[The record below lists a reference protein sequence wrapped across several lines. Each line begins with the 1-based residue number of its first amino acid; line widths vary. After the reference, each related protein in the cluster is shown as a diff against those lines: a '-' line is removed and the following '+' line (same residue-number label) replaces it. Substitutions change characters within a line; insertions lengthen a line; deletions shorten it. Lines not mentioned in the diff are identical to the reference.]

1 MANFPQGAKMTELRF
16 VSREGDYL
24 VFESIGGERFRVP
37 VDESVRD
44 GVRQTARAAQ
54 GTSPKFIQ
62 TRIRQGASVAEIAV
76 ETGEPEA
83 YIELFAAAVQ
93 DELRY
98 LLETA
103 LAVSLPDGS
112 AMSTFRALIERQ
124 VGATDW
130 SIARPAEDWQLT
142 AKYESGEAA
151 WVFNPRIL
159 SLEPSSSS
167 ARELSRHERE
177 LVADTRPLKTV
188 TSPAIQAESSPGV
201 SEPTVSGRPHAER
214 QHSVDETATPAASV
228 LDLVAQRKLREE
240 TGAAKP
246 ASSKGRA
253 SLPSWDEIV
262 LGAGGP
268 EEEF

>member
-1 MANFPQGAKMTELRF
+1 MTELRF

-37 VDESVRD
+37 VDESIRD
-44 GVRQTARAAQ
+44 GVRQTARATQ
-54 GTSPKFIQ
+54 GTSPKLIQ
-62 TRIRQGASVAEIAV
+62 ARIRQGVSIAEIAA

-83 YIELFAAAVQ
+83 YVELFAAAVQ

-112 AMSTFRALIERQ
+112 SMSAFQTLIERQ
-124 VGATDW
+124 VGAADW
-130 SIARPAEDWQLT
+130 SIAKPAEDWQLT
-142 AKYESGEAA
+142 AKYESGEAV

-159 SLEPSSSS
+159 SLEPWNSS

-188 TSPAIQAESSPGV
+188 TSPANPTDTAPRPF
-201 SEPTVSGRPHAER
+201 EPAATSQPPVER
-214 QHSVDETATPAASV
+214 QPSDDDAGTPAASV

-240 TGAAKP
+240 GEATKP
-246 ASSKGRA
+246 ASAKGRA

>member
-1 MANFPQGAKMTELRF
+1 MTELRF

-37 VDESVRD
+37 VDESIRD
-44 GVRQTARAAQ
+44 GVRQTARATQ
-54 GTSPKFIQ
+54 GTSPRFIQ
-62 TRIRQGASVAEIAV
+62 TRIRQGASIAEIAA

-83 YIELFAAAVQ
+83 YVELFAAAVQ

-98 LLETA
+98 LLDTA

-112 AMSTFRALIERQ
+112 SMSAFRALIERQ

-130 SIARPAEDWQLT
+130 SISKPAEDWQLT
-142 AKYESGEAA
+142 AKYESGEAVWA
-151 WVFNPRIL
+151 FNPHIL
-159 SLEPSSSS
+159 SLEPSNSN

-188 TSPAIQAESSPGV
+188 ASPAIPAVSNPQASEPAASGQPQAEPRPSSDD
-201 SEPTVSGRPHAER
+201 A
-214 QHSVDETATPAASV
+214 AAPAASV

-240 TGAAKP
+240 GESTKP
-246 ASSKGRA
+246 ASAKGRA

>member
-1 MANFPQGAKMTELRF
+1 MTELRF

-37 VDESVRD
+37 VDESIRD
-44 GVRQTARAAQ
+44 GVRQTARSTQ

-62 TRIRQGASVAEIAV
+62 SRIRQGATVVEIAD
-76 ETGEPEA
+76 ETGEPET

-103 LAVSLPDGS
+103 LAVALPDGS
-112 AMSTFRALIERQ
+112 NMTAFRVLIERQ
-124 VGATDW
+124 VGVTEW
-130 SIARPAEDWQLT
+130 RIAKPDEHWLLT
-142 AKYESGEAA
+142 AKFDSGEAI
-151 WVFNPRIL
+151 WTFNPRIL
-159 SLEPSSSS
+159 SLEPSNGR

-188 TSPAIQAESSPGV
+188 TSQAEEPVESVNRTVV
-201 SEPTVSGRPHAER
+201 STPVQPRVERPSAHTDT
-214 QHSVDETATPAASV
+214 STPAASV

-240 TGAAKP
+240 GESTKP
-246 ASSKGRA
+246 ASAKGRA

>member
-37 VDESVRD
+37 VDETIRD
-44 GVRQTARAAQ
+44 GVRQTARATQ

-62 TRIRQGASVAEIAV
+62 GRIRQGASIAEIAA

-83 YIELFAAAVQ
+83 YVELFAAAVQ

-98 LLETA
+98 LLDTA
-103 LAVSLPDGS
+103 LAVALPDG
-112 AMSTFRALIERQ
+112 ANMSPFRTLVERQ
-124 VGATDW
+124 VGAAEW
-130 SIARPAEDWQLT
+130 QIAKPSEDWLLT
-142 AKYESGEAA
+142 AKYESGEAV
-151 WVFNPRIL
+151 WTFNPRVL
-159 SLEPSSSS
+159 SLEPSNSS
-167 ARELSRHERE
+167 ARELSRHERD

-188 TSPAIQAESSPGV
+188 TSQTTPPATAAEPI
-201 SEPTVSGRPHAER
+201 EPAVRAQPQTER
-214 QHSVDETATPAASV
+214 QGEIDDPAAPAASV

-240 TGAAKP
+240 GESTKP
-246 ASSKGRA
+246 ASAKGRA

>member
-1 MANFPQGAKMTELRF
+1 MTELRF

-24 VFESIGGERFRVP
+24 VFESIGGERYRVP
-37 VDESVRD
+37 VDESIRD
-44 GVRQTARAAQ
+44 GVRQTARPTQ

-62 TRIRQGASVAEIAV
+62 SRIRQGASVAEIAA

-83 YIELFAAAVQ
+83 YVELFAAAVQ

-98 LLETA
+98 LLDTA
-103 LAVSLPDGS
+103 LAVALPDGS
-112 AMSTFRALIERQ
+112 NMSPFQTLVERQ
-124 VGATDW
+124 VGAAEW
-130 SIARPAEDWQLT
+130 KIAKPNEEWILT
-142 AKYESGEAA
+142 AAYESGEAV
-151 WVFNPRIL
+151 WTFNPRIL
-159 SLEPSSSS
+159 SLEPSNSS

-188 TSPAIQAESSPGV
+188 TNNAAPATVATPTIESTEQAQAQLPVASDDAV
-201 SEPTVSGRPHAER
+201 
-214 QHSVDETATPAASV
+214 TPAASV

-240 TGAAKP
+240 GESTKP
-246 ASSKGRA
+246 ASAKGRA
-253 SLPSWDEIV
+253 ALPSWDEIV

>member
-1 MANFPQGAKMTELRF
+1 MTELRF

-37 VDESVRD
+37 VDETIRD
-44 GVRQTARAAQ
+44 GVRQTARAIQ

-62 TRIRQGASVAEIAV
+62 SRIRQGASVAEIAT
-76 ETGEPEA
+76 ETGEPDT
-83 YIELFAAAVQ
+83 YVELFAAAVR

-103 LAVSLPDGS
+103 LAVALPDGPNMS
-112 AMSTFRALIERQ
+112 AFRVLIERQ
-124 VGATDW
+124 VGNAEWLIAKPDQDW
-130 SIARPAEDWQLT
+130 LLT
-142 AKYESGEAA
+142 AKYESGEAS
-151 WVFNPRIL
+151 WVFNPRAL
-159 SLEPSSSS
+159 SLEPSNSS

-188 TSPAIQAESSPGV
+188 SSQTLPAETVAPGSQPAGQLQPRAAVAEPSSDP
-201 SEPTVSGRPHAER
+201 S
-214 QHSVDETATPAASV
+214 TPAASV

-240 TGAAKP
+240 GESTKP
-246 ASSKGRA
+246 ASAKGRA